1 MMNLKK
7 ESRGRLFLMN
17 ADGYYTLGNTYEEKL
32 MFDEAASC
40 YREAVRIDP
49 NHSLAYARL
58 GFALYNR
65 RKIEE
70 ATEYL
75 VQALQLNPNYDEAYC
90 CLGMICR
97 EQGLF
102 DDAIAYFKKA
112 LEINPGSAWVYTNLG
127 VTVQQNGRYEEGRQY
142 LRKAIE
148 MNPQLKGNKNLHDLL
163 LRNRDALLDKTNM
176 QEQSAKKIL
185 IIVAAFNRKKIT
197 ALSLDQTK
205 RYKTPNCCLHV
216 YNDHSTEYD
225 NTPLYKYADDVIQL
239 PNKMGIDKLRW
250 YQFRKF
256 LESRFDFLYF
266 TDSDV
271 IHDPQYVFV
280 LDVLYEQG
288 RRSLPV
294 SLFNSIFTFRPK
306 MILHYNNGIFLKTTA
321 PGISMFYD
329 RQMVEKILSVSG
341 KIGNAFDYLPW
352 DNRAAAFLGLPW
364 ITPEISY
371 LEHFGANGI
380 NNDSFERDRAINPTE
395 YLQERRERILQ
406 YLRQDTGDE
415 PEL

>member
-1 MMNLKK
+1 
-7 ESRGRLFLMN
+7 MN
-17 ADGYYTLGNTYEEKL
+17 ADGYYALGNTYEEKL
-32 MFDEAASC
+32 KFDEAASC
-40 YREAVRIDP
+40 YREAVRLDP
-49 NHSLAYARL
+49 NHSFAYARL

-65 RKIEE
+65 RQLDE
-70 ATEYL
+70 ARGYL
-75 VQALQLNPNYDEAYC
+75 EQALELNPNYDEAYC
-90 CLGMICR
+90 CLGMIYR
-97 EQGLF
+97 EKGQF

-112 LEINPGSAWVYTNLG
+112 LAINPESAWLYTNMG
-127 VTVQQNGRYEEGRQY
+127 VTLQHSGQREEGRTY
-142 LRKAIE
+142 LHKALE
-148 MNPQLKGNKNLHDLL
+148 KNSNIHKAEYRMDDLL
-163 LRNRDALLDKTNM
+163 MNDQESLSEKNALPK
-176 QEQSAKKIL
+176 QSAKKIL
-185 IIVAAFNRKKIT
+185 IIVSAFNRKKIT
-197 ALSLDQTK
+197 ALSLEQTK

-225 NTPLYKYADDVIQL
+225 NTPLYKYADEVIQL
-239 PNKMGIDKLRW
+239 PGKMGINHLRW

-256 LESRFDFLYF
+256 LESGFDFLYF

-288 RRSLPV
+288 KRSLPV

-306 MILHYNNGIFLKTTA
+306 MILYYNDGIFLKSTA

-329 RQMVEKILSVSG
+329 RQMVEKILSVSE

-371 LEHFGANGI
+371 LEHFGADGI
-380 NNDSFERDRAINPTE
+380 NNDNYERDRAINPAE
-395 YLQERRERILQ
+395 YLQKSRGRILQ